1 MDDKPLTIR
10 DALAYGQGQL
20 MASDS
25 PMLDARLLLEH
36 VLQVSHAYLI
46 AYHERALTSYQE
58 ATYRRLIR
66 RAALR
71 EPIPYLIG
79 RAPFYG
85 RQFAVS
91 PAVLIPR
98 PETEM
103 LVDRALRWIGE
114 WSAGPTT
121 EPHIVDVGTG
131 SGCVAITLAL
141 ESDTSK
147 IEAVELSPAAL
158 EIARKNAALLEV
170 ADRITFYQ
178 DSFLAPINDRPDL
191 IVANLPYIA
200 DTEWTALDDGI
211 KWYEPDIALR
221 GGPDGMVAI
230 RQLLSEAENCLQPGG
245 AILCEIGWQQGT
257 AAQELAGAFFPQ
269 ATVEVLTDFGDR
281 DRLLTI
287 QTAA

>member
-1 MDDKPLTIR
+1 MDDKLLTIR
-10 DALAYGQGQL
+10 DALSYGQGQL

-25 PMLDARLLLEH
+25 PALDARLLLQH
-36 VLQVSHAYLI
+36 VLQVNHAYLI
-46 AYHERALTSYQE
+46 AHHDRTLTNYQE
-58 ATYRRLIR
+58 ATYRRLVR

-85 RQFAVS
+85 RQFTVS

-103 LVDRALRWIGE
+103 LVERALSWMNGR
-114 WSAGPTT
+114 AV

-141 ESDTSK
+141 ESETSK
-147 IEAVELSPAAL
+147 LEAVELSPAAL

-170 ADRITFYQ
+170 SDRVTFHQ
-178 DSFLAPINDRPDL
+178 DSLLAPINDQPDL
-191 IVANLPYIA
+191 IVANLPYVS
-200 DTEWTALDDGI
+200 DSEWTALDDGI

-221 GGPDGMVAI
+221 GGPDGMVVI
-230 RQLLSEAENCLQPGG
+230 RQLLGEAQNRLKPGG

-257 AAQELAGAFFPQ
+257 AAQELASALFPQ
-269 ATVEVLTDFGDR
+269 ATVEILTDLGDR